1 MMFPF
6 CSLLLL
12 LLSYIS
18 SSLSFSPEISISIH
32 DDFPEIVRYFD
43 DSSNILTLK
52 NKKAYISYDDGKS
65 FEQVKGIEEKVVQFE
80 FDPFVKERAFI
91 ITATNNHYVTRDKG
105 KNWSKFVSNIYEYN
119 EDGLASIPKMEFN
132 AKNPEML
139 LISNYQ
145 CPDSG
150 EYNHKCQHIFHYTT
164 DGFKS
169 KSQKL
174 PLNAHV
180 CRFARSSKNSEIG
193 DESTIYCSENQ
204 LNSHKHIVSSN
215 LYRSEDFFKN
225 KKEIKL
231 SETGNGAI
239 IDIKV
244 EESFMTIVSR
254 LDKYSEHSKINLYVT
269 RNGDDFNKADIQI
282 DIKYGVMTFLESSP
296 SSLFLSAIDYSQDKS
311 KISKLYSS
319 DSLGLRF
326 KEILSKLSYVMKIQY
341 IDGAWLANVEV
352 EVEDDDDEQK
362 SLYDYLFGGNA
373 ANALIS
379 KISIDDGENWQ
390 LLKSNDD
397 RCKIEDGCSVH
408 LWTYGQLGGEGKFE
422 TGPTPGI
429 LMGVGSEGKHL
440 ARNYDQMK
448 TYVSRDGGLSWDLA
462 LENACVTSSGDKGN
476 ILMAVPYNSV
486 AKHGPV
492 DYFYYSLDQGKIWD
506 KVSLEKEIFVIDI
519 LTTIDGTS
527 KKFVIDGYAPNS
539 RGQPKEIMYYID
551 FDGAF
556 DGKTCTDSDFE
567 EVYARQNGD
576 DTPTCVYGH
585 KEKFRRRKQDAK
597 CFVNQL
603 FQDVRV
609 YEDPCQCTE
618 KDFECS
624 LGFKPSDKGDA
635 CVPDPKMITSICKE
649 SGKNQIE
656 IFDKSKISGNLCDFG
671 SKKIEDFASKET
683 FKCSDY
689 TKPNDD
695 NSGEKTDIVVS
706 KNEVEGLIT
715 QYVYVNTDADAK
727 IADNIVLKTNE
738 ERVYVSNDGGTGFTR
753 VPVHD
758 KILAFYTGLV
768 PGQVILVTDS
778 TTFYYSIDGGGM
790 FRKFKAPNKPVAS
803 SPSQVSFHKTDERK
817 FIWMGGDCERNDRNC
832 EASAYFTTT
841 GGESFKKIMDNII
854 MCDYVGPVFEK
865 RIDNLIYCS
874 VKEEN
879 GKKSLYSIDG
889 SKKPDKIFDDIVG
902 YAITGHYVVVAI
914 IKDDSLEA
922 KVTVD
927 GTTFADADFPKDL
940 KVGKHQAY
948 TVLDSSSNSI
958 FMQVETNLEQGFEYG
973 SLLKSNLNGTY
984 FVLSLEHVNRNSVGY
999 VDFDRIDNLE
1009 GTIVANVVANYKDK
1023 KGTKKLQTLISRNDG
1038 SEWDFLAPP
1047 VVNSKGDKYQCIGQ
1061 PRSKCALH
1069 LHGFTERADY
1079 RDTYSS
1085 GSAVGFLM
1093 GVGNVG
1099 EYLTDLDSSS
1109 TFLSIDGG
1117 ITWKEVKDGVYQW
1130 EYGDQG
1136 TILTLVDA
1144 VKETDTL
1151 IYSLDEGKSWNDYKF
1166 TDTPVKILDL
1176 TTVPTDTSRKFL
1188 ILAAHPKERRDTL
1201 TFSIDFT
1208 NIYSRQCQL
1217 DLDKPNQ
1224 DDFEYWSPYH
1234 PEGED
1239 KCLFG
1244 HESMYLRR
1252 AINHNDCF
1260 IGSAPLNEGY
1270 KRTRNCSCTRRD
1282 YECDYNYQRDITDNT
1297 CKLVPGLTAEDRKK
1311 DMCSKPNAFQYFES
1325 TGYRKIPLSTCEGG
1339 KQFDSFSPKPCPGKS
1354 KEFDEYY
1361 GREVKGSKLFIV
1373 LFVPLLV
1380 FIFATWFVYD
1390 RGIKR
1395 NGGFVRLGQIRLDE
1409 DGEDG
1414 FNPIENN
1421 QVDVIVNKI
1430 VKGGIFTAAVI
1441 IASFKTIRKIDKL
1454 LIDKI
1459 GNNIF
1464 KRPGRRNY
1472 VSIPE
1477 EDDELFGDFDEND
1490 DIDDELTNGV
1500 RFSQDFF
1507 RDNNHEENEDAR
1519 SFKES
1524 DLVDFN
1530 GDKSNKNNDP
1540 TSTNESLFNI
1550 DDDDDDDEEENENPP
1565 KK

>member
-1 MMFPF
+1 MV
-6 CSLLLL
+6 SLLLL
-12 LLSYIS
+12 TLSIITL
-18 SSLSFSPEISISIH
+18 SLSFTPEISLSTH
-32 DDFPEIVRYFD
+32 DDFPELIRYFD
-43 DSSNILTLK
+43 DSSTILTLK
-52 NKKAYISYDDGKS
+52 NHRAYISHNDGNS
-65 FEQVKGIEEKVVQFE
+65 FDLINDIKEKVIQFE

-132 AKNPEML
+132 AADSQML
-139 LISNYQ
+139 MISNYQ
-145 CPDSG
+145 CPESG

-164 DGFKS
+164 DGFKTKS
-169 KSQKL
+169 KKI
-174 PLNAHV
+174 PINAHV
-180 CRFARSSKNSEIG
+180 CRFARSTTESIIG
-193 DESTIYCSENQ
+193 EGSTIYCSENE
-204 LNSHKHIVSSN
+204 LNSFKHIISSN
-215 LYRSEDFFKN
+215 LYKSEDFFTN

-231 SETGNGAI
+231 SDTGNGAI

-244 EESFMTIVSR
+244 EENFMTIVSR

-269 RNGDDFNKADIQI
+269 RDGEEFNKADIQI
-282 DIKYGVMTFLESSP
+282 DIKYGVMSFLDSSP
-296 SSLFLSAIDYSQDKS
+296 SSLFISAIDYSQDVS
-311 KISKLYSS
+311 KVSKLYSS

-326 KEILSKLSYVMKIQY
+326 KEVLDKLSYVMKVDY
-341 IDGAWLANVEV
+341 IDGAWLANVEI
-352 EVEDDDDEQK
+352 ESQEDNDQQK
-362 SLYDYLFGGNA
+362 SLYDYLFGGSTTTN
-373 ANALIS
+373 LIS
-379 KISIDDGENWQ
+379 KISINDGEDWN

-408 LWTYGQLGGEGKFE
+408 LWSYGQLGGEGKFR

-429 LMGVGSEGKHL
+429 LMGVGTQGKYL
-440 ARNYDQMK
+440 ANNYDQMK
-448 TYVSRDGGLSWDLA
+448 SFVSRDGGISWDLA
-462 LENACVTSSGDKGN
+462 LESACVFSSGDKGN
-476 ILMAVPYNSV
+476 ILLAVPYNGV
-486 AKHGPV
+486 VKHGPV
-492 DYFYYSLDQGKIWD
+492 DYFYYSLNQGKDWE

-527 KKFVIDGYAPNS
+527 KKFLIDGYSPQD
-539 RGQPKEIMYYID
+539 RGGARELLYYVD
-551 FDGAF
+551 FAGAF
-556 DGKTCTDSDFE
+556 DGKTCQDSDFE
-567 EVYARQNGD
+567 EVYARQVGD
-576 DTPTCVYGH
+576 DQPLCVYGH

-603 FQDVRV
+603 FQDVKV

-624 LGFKPSDKGDA
+624 LGFKPSGKGGGS
-635 CVPDPKMITSICKE
+635 CIPDPKAIANLCKK
-649 SGKNQIE
+649 SGKSQLE
-656 IFDKSKISGNLCDFG
+656 LFDKSKINGNICDFG
-671 SKKIEDFASKET
+671 SKNLETFASKES

-689 TKPNDD
+689 NKPDD
-695 NSGEKTDIVVS
+695 ENSGEKTDIVVS
-706 KNEVEGLIT
+706 KNDIEGTIT
-715 QYVYVNTDADAK
+715 QYIYVNTHSEANL
-727 IADNIVLKTNE
+727 ADNIVLKTSDD
-738 ERVYVSNDGGTGFTR
+738 RIYVSNDGGAGFTK

-758 KILAFYTGLV
+758 KIIAFYTGFV

-778 TTFYYSIDGGGM
+778 TTFYYSQDGGGM
-790 FRKFKAPNKPVAS
+790 FRKYKAPNKPVAS
-803 SPSQVSFHKTDERK
+803 VPSQISFHKRDPRK

-832 EASAYFTTT
+832 DASAYFTNT
-841 GGESFKKIMDNII
+841 GGESFNKIMDNVV
-854 MCDYVGPVFEK
+854 MCDYVGPIFEK
-865 RIDNLIYCS
+865 QIDNLIYCS
-874 VKEEN
+874 AKDSN

-889 SKKPDKIFDDIVG
+889 SKKPEKIFDDIVG
-902 YAITGHYVVVAI
+902 YAITGHFVVVAV
-914 IKDDSLEA
+914 IKDNSLEA
-922 KVTVD
+922 KVTLD
-927 GTTFADADFPKDL
+927 GKTFADADFPKDL

-948 TVLDSSSNSI
+948 TVLDSTSNAI

-973 SLLKSNLNGTY
+973 SLLKSNSNGTY

-999 VDFDRIDNLE
+999 VDFDKIDTLE
-1009 GTIVANVVANYKDK
+1009 GTIIANIVANYKEG

-1038 SEWDFLAPP
+1038 SEWDYLAPP
-1047 VVNSKGDKYQCIGQ
+1047 VVNSKGEKYSCIGQ

-1099 EYLTDLDSSS
+1099 EYLADLDSSS

-1117 ITWKEVKDGVYQW
+1117 ITWKEIKQGVYQW

-1136 TILTLVDA
+1136 TILVIIDSQ
-1144 VKETDTL
+1144 KETDTL
-1151 IYSLDEGKSWNDYKF
+1151 IYSLDEGSTWNDYKF
-1166 TDTPVKILDL
+1166 TDNKVKILDL
-1176 TTVPTDTSRKFL
+1176 ATVPTDISRKFL
-1188 ILAAHPKERRDTL
+1188 ILATHPKDIRDTL

-1217 DLDKPNQ
+1217 DLDKPDK

-1244 HESMYLRR
+1244 HESKYLRR
-1252 AINHNDCF
+1252 SQKQTDCF

-1270 KRTRNCSCTRRD
+1270 KQIRNCSCTRRD
-1282 YECDYNYQRDITDNT
+1282 YECDYNYQRDLTDNT
-1297 CKLVPGLTAEDRKK
+1297 CKLVTGLTAEDRKK

-1339 KQFDSFSPKPCPGKS
+1339 KQFDTWSPKPCPGKS

-1361 GREVKGSKLFIV
+1361 GREVKGSKLFLV
-1373 LFVPLLV
+1373 LFVPIIV
-1380 FIFATWFVYD
+1380 FISVTWFVYD

-1395 NGGFVRLGQIRLDE
+1395 NGGFIKLGQIRLDE
-1409 DGEDG
+1409 DGDDN

-1421 QVDVIVNKI
+1421 QVDVVVNKI
-1430 VKGGIFTAAVI
+1430 VKSGIFTAAVL
-1441 IASFKTIRKIDKL
+1441 IASFKTIKKIDKL
-1454 LIDKI
+1454 IIDKI
-1459 GNNIF
+1459 GNVIF
-1464 KRPGRRNY
+1464 KRNPGRRNY

-1477 EDDELFGDFDEND
+1477 EDDELFGEFDEN
-1490 DIDDELTNGV
+1490 DIDDELENGAHY
-1500 RFSQDFF
+1500 SQDIF
-1507 RDNNHEENEDAR
+1507 RDNEHQEDAE

-1524 DLVDFN
+1524 DLTDFN
-1530 GDKSNKNNDP
+1530 KKDSN
-1540 TSTNESLFNI
+1540 STNERLFDI
-1550 DDDDDDDEEENENPP
+1550 DDDEDDEDEESEDPN